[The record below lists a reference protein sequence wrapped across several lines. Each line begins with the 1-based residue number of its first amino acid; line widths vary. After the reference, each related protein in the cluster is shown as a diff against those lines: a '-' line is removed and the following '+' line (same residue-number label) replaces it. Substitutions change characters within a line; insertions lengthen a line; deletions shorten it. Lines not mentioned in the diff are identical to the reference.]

1 MKCPKCGYT
10 SFPHLESCRKCGHGL
25 AEVREFF
32 GVYALP
38 PNPPDLM
45 LAYEALQTDAMETTV
60 AEVMPA
66 VDLEQLEEID
76 LDLANAADAAASP
89 AEEPELAELS
99 RDIVPTFDRD
109 PEPGSPLSSPAST
122 VERPDDK
129 EPIVLDLS
137 DLEGLTIEL
146 REVAE
151 EEERHSEAPIFDV
164 DEEEESLTRAEAGAG
179 LDADDRETPP
189 EYILE
194 IDEELELEV
203 DEFEREDADDE
214 DDDDRER

>member
-1 MKCPKCGYT
+1 
-10 SFPHLESCRKCGHGL
+10 
-25 AEVREFF
+25 VREFF

-45 LAYEALQTDAMETTV
+45 LAYEALHTDAMETTV

-99 RDIVPTFDRD
+99 RDIVPTVDRD
-109 PEPGSPLSSPAST
+109 PEPGSPLSSPASAVDRT
-122 VERPDDK
+122 DDK